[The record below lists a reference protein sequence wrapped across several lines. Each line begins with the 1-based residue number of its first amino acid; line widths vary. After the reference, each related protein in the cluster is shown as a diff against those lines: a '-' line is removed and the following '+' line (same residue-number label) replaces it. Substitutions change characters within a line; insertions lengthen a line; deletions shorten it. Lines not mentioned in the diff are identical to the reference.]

1 MWFFAFSRAVFTPFH
16 WMSGKFCLLWL
27 RARLHLSDM
36 NIHPRHFKHW
46 SSNTPS
52 AHYSW
57 SIAAASSFHS
67 TRFPSV
73 LMWYIFIPSSLYF
86 SLPVSSF
93 FCIFSFS
100 SSMLPTWFIFF
111 APLHHVVFFSSF
123 ISSHCCSFT
132 SPSLPFLLPC
142 IFLHFFL
149 LSLEPQFRKPIWS
162 IRRWPV
168 QQSGPRH

>member
-1 MWFFAFSRAVFTPFH
+1 MWFFAFSRAVFTEWEILPVMTASATTFIRYEH
-16 WMSGKFCLLWL
+16 SSASLQTLK
-27 RARLHLSDM
+27 
-36 NIHPRHFKHW
+36 FKH
-46 SSNTPS
+46 TV
-52 AHYSW
+52 
-57 SIAAASSFHS
+57 S
-67 TRFPSV
+67 TLFMVHPTHFPSV
-73 LMWYIFIPSSLYF
+73 WMWYIFIPSSLYF

-162 IRRWPV
+162 IRRWSV